1 MRDKYFIGINNDTI
15 TQKNADQNAAYTI
28 YANDEELK
36 EIRRKLEK
44 MEDASLSSFFR
55 AHIPIKPYHEDPQND
70 AYDDGLN
77 ELFQMLYE
85 LGDEE
90 TKDHIRSLDT
100 FS

>member
-1 MRDKYFIGINNDTI
+1 MRDKYFIGISNGTI

-44 MEDASLSSFFR
+44 MEDASLSSFLR

-85 LGDEE
+85 LGDEQ